1 MAMEARQARDG
12 AIIAPSFAYGFSTS
26 IQGNVC
32 HLEGQK
38 LLYPAGQFFAVM
50 GTHADDGK
58 ATFFSSHSSV
68 KAVRGLRLAGNKN
81 YLAAVEQTFDDEAQ
95 QVSVYSVP
103 AEKHLRTITL
113 DRQHTHATTVVGLSF
128 SGDAKLLLV
137 AAGEPDYS
145 IMVWRWY
152 SSKLALV
159 ITPELSV
166 CCAAFNPW
174 DDSLL
179 AVAGPHNV
187 RSYRLD
193 LVTANAKPNNLL
205 MLDHSG
211 SIAITCIAYLVG
223 GMLAVGTSTGRI
235 MVYSETGLVASMD
248 ISTAADSPANSSS
261 GSSQQQHGPASQA
274 RSRPSSQ
281 TGAVVAPR
289 LPHSAAVNGVQALV
303 QRGRGFIAAGSM
315 WDVYL
320 FDPSGATS
328 KRASG
333 PDVFGMTRCFSFAAA
348 VGCSSQLKLN
358 PASSTVVAFSNT
370 SSGIENS
377 STALAAD
384 ARVLGLSVSV
394 TDDHVALTTAA
405 GKLLLLDVTAAAA
418 AEDEAAAAAATAT
431 AASAV
436 AGGSDAEAAVGSP
449 PTDSL
454 SGAESEFDPADP
466 NPSGWQVL
474 CAGFPSARVV
484 GLDACLHLPLLL
496 VVSEDRWVRVW
507 DWVRRTRVA
516 ARHVPDEQPLCCALH
531 PSGFMAAL
539 GSSEGLRTY
548 YILRRELLPVAD
560 LPVAKCSVA
569 RYSHGGALLAAVGR
583 TNAIVIYPAYYGA
596 GGGASGA
603 SPPTGGSS
611 SHYAQR
617 SSAGDSGRGSG
628 GYFSAAAAAAA
639 SGIGTDGACVMRP
652 LFVLKAHVS
661 SVTDLVFSGDDRRL
675 VSSGAG
681 GAVYFWDMSTGARLM
696 ELEYVDKQCVYY
708 TACYNDRH
716 AAAVVRTMDGRVQ
729 HIQDGQLAYELAGL
743 GNDASPMAITG
754 DGRVVL
760 ACTNTGSI
768 ISIAWPKDPEAAGRR
783 QQEEQQQSRAASNG
797 AVLADTAA
805 GMEDAH
811 GAAGSH
817 AAQAMKHL
825 SVQVGSGPLLSP
837 RASGYAAAAAKTP
850 GSTLSAR
857 TPHTAKTPHGAAA
870 SARTPGSWRA
880 ANSPSFA
887 AANHHPGS
895 DPQQPHQH
903 HQQLQVVL
911 DAPGTPADS
920 ADAYSELTSPGP
932 LSPGPLSHAPA
943 SPSRSSRAWPAA
955 EEGAAAAAVTPGHG
969 RMKEYRLHSSRITAI
984 KVLHTAGVVFTASV
998 DGLVMMSSLTLVLDG
1013 ILTEPPPLALPP
1025 SATAAGSAETAAAA
1039 AISLGSGLTAASL
1052 GALVPAGGVP
1062 GLPLPVVLVDEG
1074 LLLAMR
1080 ERLRAMA
1087 AAVTAAQ
1094 KEAQYQVLR
1103 QTQALKESLRL
1114 SDSQAAQL
1122 SREVAQLR
1130 TALAET
1136 QVAADTN
1143 QQQVAKE
1150 LESLHAAA
1158 AEQLEGLYEA
1168 RLALEGERL
1177 AQLAAA
1183 KDDLELSLKEEMRRQ
1198 AATAE
1203 RQLAEV
1209 HNMYRQQLAAEAA
1222 KGESAAAAA
1231 AEAAAVWQEV
1241 LMQTEEDLE
1250 LQAERDGDRLA
1261 AARHEAGEVE
1271 MKLKAEINVLLRSNG
1286 RLKADKAADAA
1297 QIDALAS
1304 QLSGLKQQLAEA
1316 AAVAD
1321 KLRGELAERD
1331 GVIGDNYASLQGLRR
1346 RVQELE
1352 THKFVLGCKAEA
1364 AASQLQPK
1372 EEQLAEMH
1380 QTLDAQGRELLAAR
1394 SALLAAQRVLS
1405 EKSAAVAAAK
1415 QELWEAKQTM
1425 TRQAGQ
1431 LEAVAHDIFQV
1442 LQQPDERIPGGKTAR
1457 QQALEQLAVKY
1468 CTNRGGGARS
1478 SVQVEAEMLAHIAA
1492 AEKKSRLL
1500 EEQLKHALAGK
1511 SRTGRRLMADN
1522 AALMNDLAEL
1532 QHSNRD
1538 LARQL
1543 AAATDQLAHFTG
1555 VQFAASNNSAN
1566 AACSGG
1572 AVAYTAGAADVADAG
1587 AAGSRPAS
1595 AALSQGR
1602 PGSAGYVP
1610 AFLTAAGSRPASPGR
1625 RQGATAAGRL
1635 LPPSTG
1641 RVLNAALEQQQQQ
1654 LAELQSLLAST
1665 AAVVATQAA
1674 QITRLQ
1680 DTASD
1685 SRQQQQQSP
1694 TGRAHALVSA
1704 SAADRQASG
1713 RLVGS
1718 NDAGN
1723 SSMGEYVQGLALAY
1737 DLQEQGP
1744 HTAHVAAPDPA
1755 GVSSSSITKGSK
1767 WLKAQPVTQQHA
1779 GAGWRPDSAAAR
1791 AGQGSSSSSSSRPA
1805 SPGSQAASLLRSS
1818 WNSSPS
1824 KGGTHGAAGS
1834 HGSSIRPSSAGRT
1847 RPMTAS
1853 AAVRPTG
1860 SLVNASD
1867 GQQQQRQQQGLAF
1880 GSAGNL
1886 IGLGEDVGAGSSGR
1900 RTPPANLPKRWPT
1913 TAGGVG
1919 MLACL
1924 RSDLEAWR
1932 AK

>member
-12 AIIAPSFAYGFSTS
+12 AIIAPSCAYGFSTS

-58 ATFFSSHSSV
+58 ATFISSHSSV
-68 KAVRGLRLAGNKN
+68 KAVRGLRLAGNKK

-328 KRASG
+328 KRAGG
-333 PDVFGMTRCFSFAAA
+333 PDVFGMT
-348 VGCSSQLKLN
+348 
-358 PASSTVVAFSNT
+358 
-370 SSGIENS
+370 
-377 STALAAD
+377 
-384 ARVLGLSVSV
+384 
-394 TDDHVALTTAA
+394 
-405 GKLLLLDVTAAAA
+405 
-418 AEDEAAAAAATAT
+418 
-431 AASAV
+431 
-436 AGGSDAEAAVGSP
+436 SDAEAAVGSP

-628 GYFSAAAAAAA
+628 GYSSAAAAAAA

-661 SVTDLVFSGDDRRL
+661 TVTDLVFSGDDRRL

-696 ELEYVDKQCVYY
+696 ELEYVDKQCVYC

-760 ACTNTGSI
+760 ACTNRGSI

-811 GAAGSH
+811 GAVGSH

-837 RASGYAAAAAKTP
+837 RASGYAAAAKTP

-920 ADAYSELTSPGP
+920 ADAYSELASPGP
-932 LSPGPLSHAPA
+932 LLPGPLSHAPA

-1025 SATAAGSAETAAAA
+1025 SATAAGSAATAAAA

-1074 LLLAMR
+1074 LLLR
-1080 ERLRAMA
+1080 CRRADGC
-1087 AAVTAAQ
+1087 Q
-1094 KEAQYQVLR
+1094 P
-1103 QTQALKESLRL
+1103 
-1114 SDSQAAQL
+1114 
-1122 SREVAQLR
+1122 
-1130 TALAET
+1130 
-1136 QVAADTN
+1136 
-1143 QQQVAKE
+1143 
-1150 LESLHAAA
+1150 
-1158 AEQLEGLYEA
+1158 GGA
-1168 RLALEGERL
+1168 RACWGR
-1177 AQLAAA
+1177 AWLAAA
-1183 KDDLELSLKEEMRRQ
+1183 
-1198 AATAE
+1198 
-1203 RQLAEV
+1203 
-1209 HNMYRQQLAAEAA
+1209 
-1222 KGESAAAAA
+1222 
-1231 AEAAAVWQEV
+1231 
-1241 LMQTEEDLE
+1241 
-1250 LQAERDGDRLA
+1250 
-1261 AARHEAGEVE
+1261 
-1271 MKLKAEINVLLRSNG
+1271 
-1286 RLKADKAADAA
+1286 
-1297 QIDALAS
+1297 
-1304 QLSGLKQQLAEA
+1304 
-1316 AAVAD
+1316 
-1321 KLRGELAERD
+1321 
-1331 GVIGDNYASLQGLRR
+1331 
-1346 RVQELE
+1346 
-1352 THKFVLGCKAEA
+1352 C
-1364 AASQLQPK
+1364 
-1372 EEQLAEMH
+1372 
-1380 QTLDAQGRELLAAR
+1380 
-1394 SALLAAQRVLS
+1394 
-1405 EKSAAVAAAK
+1405 
-1415 QELWEAKQTM
+1415 
-1425 TRQAGQ
+1425 
-1431 LEAVAHDIFQV
+1431 
-1442 LQQPDERIPGGKTAR
+1442 
-1457 QQALEQLAVKY
+1457 
-1468 CTNRGGGARS
+1468 
-1478 SVQVEAEMLAHIAA
+1478 
-1492 AEKKSRLL
+1492 
-1500 EEQLKHALAGK
+1500 
-1511 SRTGRRLMADN
+1511 
-1522 AALMNDLAEL
+1522 
-1532 QHSNRD
+1532 
-1538 LARQL
+1538 
-1543 AAATDQLAHFTG
+1543 
-1555 VQFAASNNSAN
+1555 
-1566 AACSGG
+1566 
-1572 AVAYTAGAADVADAG
+1572 
-1587 AAGSRPAS
+1587 
-1595 AALSQGR
+1595 
-1602 PGSAGYVP
+1602 
-1610 AFLTAAGSRPASPGR
+1610 
-1625 RQGATAAGRL
+1625 
-1635 LPPSTG
+1635 
-1641 RVLNAALEQQQQQ
+1641 
-1654 LAELQSLLAST
+1654 
-1665 AAVVATQAA
+1665 
-1674 QITRLQ
+1674 
-1680 DTASD
+1680 
-1685 SRQQQQQSP
+1685 
-1694 TGRAHALVSA
+1694 
-1704 SAADRQASG
+1704 
-1713 RLVGS
+1713 
-1718 NDAGN
+1718 
-1723 SSMGEYVQGLALAY
+1723 
-1737 DLQEQGP
+1737 
-1744 HTAHVAAPDPA
+1744 
-1755 GVSSSSITKGSK
+1755 
-1767 WLKAQPVTQQHA
+1767 
-1779 GAGWRPDSAAAR
+1779 GAG
-1791 AGQGSSSSSSSRPA
+1791 G
-1805 SPGSQAASLLRSS
+1805 
-1818 WNSSPS
+1818 
-1824 KGGTHGAAGS
+1824 
-1834 HGSSIRPSSAGRT
+1834 
-1847 RPMTAS
+1847 
-1853 AAVRPTG
+1853 
-1860 SLVNASD
+1860 
-1867 GQQQQRQQQGLAF
+1867 
-1880 GSAGNL
+1880 
-1886 IGLGEDVGAGSSGR
+1886 
-1900 RTPPANLPKRWPT
+1900 
-1913 TAGGVG
+1913 
-1919 MLACL
+1919 
-1924 RSDLEAWR
+1924 
-1932 AK
+1932 